1 MKKIRISLLRSL
13 LVLIALSS
21 CTPSWPVSSSQA
33 TEPEPGINQKTLQT
47 ATPSFVPSPAPTEN
61 EDGFT
66 SEQIAALSSLT
77 KVSDYPLYTMTYS
90 GEYTQFQSTQTLPN
104 PNDKDSNTWACSLF
118 AALTDPQSQV
128 FGRNFD
134 WQYSP
139 ALLLFSRPAD
149 GYASASMV
157 DIGYLVDENL
167 VDHLDELPLLERK
180 PLLEA
185 PLWPFDG
192 MNEYGLV
199 IGMAAVP
206 PGNVAPDP
214 TKETIDS
221 LLVMRKVL
229 DHAKSVEEALKIITA
244 YNIDFGG
251 GPPLHYLIA
260 DADGDAALLEYSRG
274 EIIVLHNEQPWH
286 AATNF
291 LRSQAGDS
299 AEGHCWRYDRI
310 IQQMTESKG
319 VLSSTEAITLL
330 SQVAQANTQWSVVYS
345 IRSKDISVAM
355 GGQYKQVF
363 SFSLR

>member
-1 MKKIRISLLRSL
+1 MKMMRISLLRFL
-13 LVLIALSS
+13 LILIALSS
-21 CTPSWPVSSSQA
+21 CTPALPVSSSQPSG
-33 TEPEPGINQKTLQT
+33 PEPGIGQKDLQT
-47 ATPSFVPSPAPTEN
+47 ATPSFVPSPIPTEN
-61 EDGFT
+61 LDGLT
-66 SEQIAALSSLT
+66 SEQVVALSSLT

-90 GEYTQFQSTQTLPN
+90 GEYGQSQSAQKVPN
-104 PNDKDSNTWACSLF
+104 PKDNDITTWACSLF
-118 AALTDPQSQV
+118 AALADPLSQV

-139 ALLLFSRPAD
+139 ALLLFSKPAN

-157 DIGYLVDENL
+157 DIGYLVDENR

-185 PLWPFDG
+185 PYWPFDG
-192 MNEYGLV
+192 MNEHGLV

-206 PGNVAPDP
+206 PGNVPPDP

-221 LLVMRKVL
+221 LLVMREVL
-229 DHAKSVEEALKIITA
+229 DHAKNVEEALEIITA

-251 GPPLHYLIA
+251 GPPLHYLMA
-260 DADGDAALLEYSRG
+260 DSDGDAALLEYSRG

-299 AEGHCWRYDRI
+299 AQGYCWRYDRI
-310 IQQMTESKG
+310 VQQMTDSQG
-319 VLSSTEAITLL
+319 VLNSTEAITLL
-330 SQVAQANTQWSVVYS
+330 SKVAQSNTQWSVVYS
-345 IRSKDISVAM
+345 LSSKDISVAL
-355 GGQYKQVF
+355 GGQYERLF
-363 SFSLR
+363 SFSLK